1 MTKKPKIATTLLI
14 FFILLTLVSLLLLYY
29 THATPL
35 EKTSMTSP
43 YTYGYQGTYNYVAAL
58 KPNIIYDNKTT
69 LEPGEGT
76 LYRRITDHIDVNFTY
91 VFEGNLPANF
101 TTKYS
106 VHEYIETAHWR
117 KQISEL
123 PQKNIETTGTSSNL
137 SINNIATIDPPSIQ
151 GFVREI
157 SEETGIPVSQYSL
170 NITII
175 MYIEAKTS
183 VGTINES
190 FTPTLKTEFQSST
203 TEGEIISISGLENG
217 KTGKI
222 TKTEKIYQ
230 QGVQLNRNISY
241 GVSVASFAGLVI
253 STWFF
258 IRTRPPK
265 PPKPEKL
272 LEDIIGPYEEIIA
285 EAAQEPSGKGQLSKR
300 ATTIVIKTL
309 EDLVKIADTLDKPIL
324 HSYKPPET
332 HIFRIIDDAAQYEFT
347 TTIST
352 LAKRKVIMEEEENE

>member
-1 MTKKPKIATTLLI
+1 MTKKPKIATILLI

-29 THATPL
+29 THAIPL
-35 EKTSMTSP
+35 EKTLVTSP
-43 YTYGYQGTYNYVAAL
+43 YTYEYQGTYNYVVAL

-69 LEPGEGT
+69 LEPGQGT
-76 LYRRITDHIDVNFTY
+76 IYKRITDHINVSFAY
-91 VFEGNLPANF
+91 IFEGNLPANF

-106 VHEYIETAHWR
+106 IHEYIETAHWR

-137 SINNIATIDPPSIQ
+137 SINNITTIDPPSIQ
-151 GFVREI
+151 EFVQEI

-170 NITII
+170 NITIE

-183 VGTINES
+183 EGTINEF
-190 FTPTLKTEFQSST
+190 FTPTLKTEFKSST

-217 KTGKI
+217 KTGEI
-222 TKTEKIYQ
+222 TKTEKIYP
-230 QGVQLNRNISY
+230 QGVQQNRNISY

-253 STWFF
+253 SAWFF

-265 PPKPEKL
+265 PSKPEKL

-285 EAAQEPSGKGQLSKR
+285 EAAQEVSEKDQLSKPG
-300 ATTIVIKTL
+300 TTLAIKTL
-309 EDLVKIADTLDKPIL
+309 EDLVKIADTLERPIL

-352 LAKRKVIMEEEENE
+352 LAKRKAIMEEEENE